1 MIERIRTKVLWAVIV
16 LALVFLALGIWLSP
30 WWYLGLIVFVPLVLL
45 GIYDYF
51 QPRHSILRNYP
62 LAGRMRFLLEGM
74 GPELH
79 QYLVENDTDGR
90 PFDRDTR
97 SVIYERA
104 KNVGDKKPFG
114 TEHDVYDA
122 GYSWLNHSIA
132 PRPMVADPEADL
144 RITVGGEQCTQPY
157 SLSVLNISAMS
168 FGALG
173 EAAVRAM
180 NTGAKMGGFAHDT
193 GEGGLS
199 RYHKENEG
207 DLIWQIGTGYFGCR
221 DQNGDFD
228 PEAFRT
234 TSALPQVKMIE
245 IKVSQGAK
253 PGHGGI
259 LPAAKV
265 TKEIAAARLVPE
277 GKDVFSPTYHK
288 AFSTPLEMVAFIA
301 QLRELSGGKPVGF
314 KICIGDP
321 REFMAIVKAMIETGI
336 YADFIVVDGG
346 EGGTGAAPL
355 EFSDSLG
362 APLNE
367 GLMVG
372 PEHPGRRRHPG
383 QVQDRRERQDG
394 HRVGDGAVDGARRGL
409 VQLSARVHVRR
420 RLHPVP
426 ALPHQQ
432 VPGRRHHPGSEAA
445 ARSDRLGQGRASAQ
459 LPQEH
464 RARPG
469 RDDRRDGPRPHRR
482 ARTATRRTSGDAVP
496 GAGAVRDLRL
506 PRAQR
511 IHRRHRTATVPGL
524 LGPGIG
530 GLLPSVVGIGEE
542 GTGRR
547 PPMSHVRRSR
557 R

>member
-1 MIERIRTKVLWAVIV
+1 
-16 LALVFLALGIWLSP
+16 
-30 WWYLGLIVFVPLVLL
+30 
-45 GIYDYF
+45 
-51 QPRHSILRNYP
+51 
-62 LAGRMRFLLEGM
+62 MRFLLEGM

-132 PRPMVADPEADL
+132 PRPMVADPENDL
-144 RITVGGEQCTQPY
+144 RVTIGGEQCTQPY
-157 SLSVLNISAMS
+157 SASVLNISAMS

-173 EAAVRAM
+173 QAAVRAM
-180 NTGAKMGGFAHDT
+180 NQGAKAGGFAHDT

-199 RYHKENEG
+199 RYHKEAGG

-221 DQNGDFD
+221 DANGDFD
-228 PEAFRT
+228 PEAFRANAT
-234 TSALPQVKMIE
+234 LPQVKMIE

-265 TKEIAAARLVPE
+265 TAEIAEARLVPQ

-288 AFSTPLEMVAFIA
+288 AFSTPLEMTAFIA

-314 KICIGDP
+314 KLCVGDP
-321 REFMAIVKAMIETGI
+321 REFMAIVKAMIQTGI

-367 GLMVG
+367 GLLRR

-383 QVQDRRERQDG
+383 PVQDRRQRQDG
-394 HRVGDGAVDGARRGL
+394 HRLRDGPVDGPGRGL
-409 VQLSARVHVRR
+409 VQLGPGLHVRR

-426 ALPHQQ
+426 ALPHQP
-432 VPGRRHHPGSEAA
+432 VPGGGHHPGPEAA
-445 ARSDRLGQGRASAQ
+445 ARPDRAGQGRAGAQ
-459 LPQEH
+459 LPPQH
-464 RARPG
+464 RARPR
-469 RDDRRDGPRPHRR
+469 RDDRRDGTGPHQRAQARPRR
-482 ARTATRRTSGDAVP
+482 AP
-496 GAGAVRDLRL
+496 GHA
-506 PRAQR
+506 
-511 IHRRHRTATVPGL
+511 
-524 LGPGIG
+524 
-530 GLLPSVVGIGEE
+530 S
-542 GTGRR
+542 
-547 PPMSHVRRSR
+547 SRRSR
-557 R
+557 STRSTTSSSPEQLLDGTANPRFQGFWDQASAESFRPWSASEQRAAAAKPPAAVG

>member
-16 LALVFLALGIWLSP
+16 LAVLVVLLAVVFSP
-30 WWYLGLIVFVPLVLL
+30 WWLLAEIVFVPLVLL

-51 QPRHSILRNYP
+51 QPKHSILRNYP
-62 LAGRMRFLLEGM
+62 LAGRMRFLMEGM

-97 SVIYERA
+97 SVIYQRA
-104 KNVGDKKPFG
+104 KNVADKKPFG
-114 TEHDVYDA
+114 TERDVYDS
-122 GYSWLNHSIA
+122 GYSWLTHSIS

-144 RITVGGEQCTQPY
+144 RVIIGGPQCTQPY
-157 SLSVLNISAMS
+157 SASVLNISAMS

-180 NTGAKMGGFAHDT
+180 NQGAKAGGFAHDT

-199 RYHKENEG
+199 KYHAEAGG

-221 DQNGDFD
+221 DANGDFD
-228 PEAFRT
+228 PEAFQKNAT
-234 TSALPQVKMIE
+234 LPQVKMIE

-265 TKEIAAARLVPE
+265 TAEIAEARLVPQ
-277 GKDVFSPTYHK
+277 GQDVFSPTYHK
-288 AFSTPLEMVAFIA
+288 AFSTPLELCAFIA

-314 KICIGDP
+314 KLCVGDP
-321 REFMAIVKAMIETGI
+321 REFGGIVKAMLQTGI

-367 GLMVG
+367 GLLVVQNTLVGAGIRDLMKIGASGKMVTASAMA
-372 PEHPGRRRHPG
+372 RAMAL
-383 QVQDRRERQDG
+383 
-394 HRVGDGAVDGARRGL
+394 GADWCN
-409 VQLSARVHVRR
+409 SARAFMFAVGCIQSQRCHTNQCPVGVTTQDPKLQRALIVPDKAERVHNYHRNTVHALAELIAAMGLDHTSELRPYHAVRR
-420 RLHPVP
+420 VSEFQ
-426 ALPHQQ
+426 ALAFEEIYDF
-432 VPGRRHHPGSEAA
+432 VK
-445 ARSDRLGQGRASAQ
+445 
-459 LPQEH
+459 
-464 RARPG
+464 
-469 RDDRRDGPRPHRR
+469 
-482 ARTATRRTSGDAVP
+482 P
-496 GAGAVRDLRL
+496 GAL
-506 PRAQR
+506 
-511 IHRRHRTATVPGL
+511 I
-524 LGPGIG
+524 
-530 GLLPSVVGIGEE
+530 E
-542 GTGRR
+542 GTGPARFQAFWDQASAESFR
-547 PPMSHVRRSR
+547 PWSAAEQRTHIS
-557 R
+557 